1 MSGETPRAEP
11 KVAVVLEDVNKVI
24 TQLLP
29 VVGLGMTA
37 VRMLAA
43 LLQKNGIDIGP
54 FQQEITRYDAA
65 LTNADA
71 ATAEFRQKYGY
82 AGQPLPGTPET
93 PGDPA
98 GPAPGQSTTI
108 GS

>member
-1 MSGETPRAEP
+1 M
-11 KVAVVLEDVNKVI
+11 LEDVNKVL

-29 VVGLGMTA
+29 IAGLSMTMI
-37 VRMLAA
+37 RMLAA
-43 LLQKNGIDIGP
+43 LLKRNGVDIGP
-54 FQQEITRYDAA
+54 FQQEIARHETA
-65 LTNADA
+65 LSNAEA